1 MSLQNVSKKNTF
13 NDRIQDM
20 KKKVLISLL
29 SIVAIF
35 LVAGGVFLG
44 RQWKKPLGTSLGLFT
59 PTPSPESGT
68 FTSEPAL
75 TQAPSETPLVTE
87 TPLPT
92 VTPSATQAQP
102 ICGGPPLM
110 YILGIGADNEV
121 NNYLYGLADVIRI
134 ARVDFVTP
142 KITVLTIPRD
152 LWVELPGIKEKYAET
167 VTHGK
172 INQAYLYGGPGMGY
186 YEGEGGGPGLLALTL
201 AHNYGLYVDHY
212 GAVNMIA
219 FQKIID
225 ALGGI
230 DIYLDQDWDGRPVDE
245 KTANMGYFEAGQ
257 WHMSGNQAL
266 RFARIRK
273 KYSDV
278 TRTDNQTLVMC
289 AIKDKALSP
298 SVVTKIPQLIRS
310 LVGEIQTD
318 LTLEQI
324 TQLVCVLS
332 KLEKENLQFIR
343 FPDDMLVQGWIYDPL
358 MRDNTFV
365 WDISKEDI
373 QAFIQEFQND
383 TIPAGSGGGMSCP

>member
-1 MSLQNVSKKNTF
+1 
-13 NDRIQDM
+13 M
-20 KKKVLISLL
+20 KKKIIISLL
-29 SIVAIF
+29 SILGIF
-35 LVAGGVFLG
+35 LVVGGIFLF
-44 RQWKKPLGTSLGLFT
+44 RQWNKPLGHSLGLPT
-59 PTPSPESGT
+59 PTATPKMTTATPEPSST
-68 FTSEPAL
+68 L
-75 TQAPSETPLVTE
+75 NPSADNPVTN

-92 VTPSATQAQP
+92 TAPSATQPQP
-102 ICGGPPLM
+102 VCGGPSVM
-110 YILGIGADNEV
+110 YILGIGADNDF
-121 NNYLYGLADVIRI
+121 NDYIYGLADVIRI

-152 LWVELPGIKEKYAET
+152 LWVEFTGIKEKYAET

-186 YEGEGGGPGLLALTL
+186 YEGQGGGPGLLALTL

-212 GAVNMIA
+212 GAVNMVV

-230 DIYLDQDWDGRPVDE
+230 DIYLDQDWDGKPVDD
-245 KTANMGYFEAGQ
+245 KTENMGYFEAGQ
-257 WHMSGNQAL
+257 WHMTGNQAL

-273 KYSDV
+273 KYSEV

-289 AIKDKALSP
+289 AIKEKALSP

-324 TQLVCVLS
+324 SQLVCVLT

-343 FPDDMLVQGWIYDPL
+343 FPDEMMVQGRIYDPL
-358 MRDNTFV
+358 MRNTTFV
-365 WDISKEDI
+365 WDIPREDI
-373 QAFIQEFQND
+373 QAFIQDFQND
-383 TIPAGSGGGMSCP
+383 AIPAESGGGMSCP